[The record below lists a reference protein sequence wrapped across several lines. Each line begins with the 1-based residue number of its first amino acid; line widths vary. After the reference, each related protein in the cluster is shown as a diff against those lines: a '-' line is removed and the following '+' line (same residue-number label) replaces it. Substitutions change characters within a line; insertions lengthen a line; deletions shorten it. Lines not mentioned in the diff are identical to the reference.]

1 MAVEQTVIEGLLVVF
16 YVYILLVII
25 TSKEKILKN
34 AFYSIFIATGIADVT
49 ALISGCTLRLTNEA
63 SSKEGVEGIM
73 RCCCILSGISACAHL
88 IGNLFITINRYS
100 ALCLPYKYDSIWT
113 RRNLLAAVVVQ
124 YTVSFAAFAHL
135 FTAEFVY
142 IYNEDGTIAYI
153 ILEESASTTVTVTYC
168 ISYATYAIL
177 CFGFNSRAFFAWRR
191 LSKTDGWSKHR
202 HHDKGLLLYAAAVFI
217 GSMLM
222 CIQEVAYGIAVA
234 TGVVALM
241 QLLLIPFF
249 WLIDLMVS
257 IPPIFL
263 LLLSSDLRQ
272 KVIDPFRRTKNIVTA
287 TVSHSRSR
295 AVTVVKF

>member
-202 HHDKGLLLYAAAVFI
+202 HHDKVGRFTFVRC
-217 GSMLM
+217 S
-222 CIQEVAYGIAVA
+222 GIHRLDVDVHPRSRLRYRGGNGCGRIDAVA
-234 TGVVALM
+234 VNTVLLVDRPYGEYTANFSAVALFRPTTESYR
-241 QLLLIPFF
+241 PF
-249 WLIDLMVS
+249 
-257 IPPIFL
+257 
-263 LLLSSDLRQ
+263 
-272 KVIDPFRRTKNIVTA
+272 
-287 TVSHSRSR
+287 
-295 AVTVVKF
+295 